1 MLPKL
6 IWRTLSAINVNE
18 HVEKKQGLSYL
29 SWAWAWGVMCE
40 HFPDTTY
47 TFQSE
52 EFPDGSVEYV
62 CTVTVKHEGQ
72 QHSQTMWLPVMD
84 HRNKAIKNPDA
95 FARNTCKM
103 RALTK
108 CLGMLGLGTYIYA
121 GSDLPMGQDV
131 ETIDEKQQKLVHDLL
146 VETGSDLEKFLL
158 AFKVKALA
166 DLTPESYNRAIQI
179 LQKKLVSQEDAKCE
193 S

>member
-47 TFQSE
+47 TFDSE

-84 HRNKAIKNPDA
+84 HRNKAVKHPDA

-103 RALTK
+103 R
-108 CLGMLGLGTYIYA
+108 CLVKTLSMMGLGHYIYA
-121 GSDLPMGQDV
+121 GEDLPAGQDV

-146 VETGSDLEKFLL
+146 VETGSDLQQFLL
-158 AFKVKALA
+158 AFKVKAIA
-166 DLTPESYNRAIQI
+166 DLTPESYNRALAIFK
-179 LQKKLVSQEDAKCE
+179 KKLASQEENGDA
-193 S
+193 

>member
-84 HRNKAIKNPDA
+84 HRNKAVKHPDA

-103 RALTK
+103 R
-108 CLGMLGLGTYIYA
+108 CLVKTLSMMGLGHYIYA
-121 GSDLPMGQDV
+121 GEDLPAGQDV

-166 DLTPESYNRAIQI
+166 DLTPESYNRALAI
-179 LQKKLVSQEDAKCE
+179 LKKKLVSQEDAKCE